1 LASKPSLRD
10 PDAPDLAV
18 AARRADPARP
28 RVLLV
33 NYSDGASGAG
43 RAAHRLLRGLRGH
56 GLNAHMLAVE
66 AVSGDAAVR
75 GLERRSQRL
84 VQTIREPL
92 DRLPLHLL
100 RPGRAPV
107 FSPAW
112 VPDGLARRIAGLS
125 PDLVHLHWIGGGMA
139 RIESLSRLDRPL
151 VWTMHDMWPFT
162 GGCHY
167 DGGCGRHADACGR
180 CPVLGSG
187 RAWDLSRWVLNRKKR
202 AWRGLPLTLVAPS
215 RWLAERAKASRLFR
229 DHPVRVIPNGL
240 DLDLFQPI
248 DRALARRLLGLPQDR
263 LHVLFGAA
271 DPGGEVRKGFGLLRS
286 ALLSLAERGWR
297 DRVDLLVAG
306 PGPAGRGAELGLRA
320 RFLGRLQDEISMA
333 VALAAADV
341 VVVPSSQDNLPNMAV
356 EALACGRPCVG
367 FAVGGLPD
375 IVDDGRNGRLA
386 APLDP
391 EDLAAAIAWVLDD
404 DGRRQSLGREARRK
418 AEQTFD
424 IGTVAQRYADL
435 YAEVAG
441 QRPTPRT

>member
-1 LASKPSLRD
+1 LASKPSLR
-10 PDAPDLAV
+10 AHETHALAV
-18 AARRADPARP
+18 ASRLADPANP

-43 RAAHRLLRGLRGH
+43 RAAHRLLRGLCGH
-56 GLNAHMLAVE
+56 GLNARMLAVE
-66 AVSGDAAVR
+66 ATSGDPAVR

-84 VQTIREPL
+84 AQAMREPL
-92 DRLPLHLL
+92 DRLPLHLI

-139 RIESLSRLDRPL
+139 RIESLSRLARPL

-167 DGGCGRHADACGR
+167 DEGCGRYADACGR

-187 RAWDLSRWVLNRKKR
+187 STWDLSRWVLHRKRR

-215 RWLAERAKASRLFR
+215 RWLAERAEASRLFR
-229 DHPVRVIPNGL
+229 EHRVRVIPNGL

-248 DRALARRLLGLPQDR
+248 ERALARRLLGLPQDR

-271 DPGGEVRKGFGLLRS
+271 DPAAEARKGFGLLRP
-286 ALLSLAERGWR
+286 ALLRLAERGWQG
-297 DRVDLLVAG
+297 RVDLLVAG
-306 PGPAGRGAELGLRA
+306 SGRAGGSPELGLRA
-320 RFLGRLQDEISMA
+320 HFLGRLQDELSMA
-333 VALAAADV
+333 MALAAADV

-367 FAVGGLPD
+367 FAIGGLPE

-386 APLDP
+386 TPLDP

-404 DGRRQSLGREARRK
+404 DGRRQSLEREARRK

-424 IGTVAQRYADL
+424 IRTVARRHAEL
-435 YAEVAG
+435 YAEVLEPG
-441 QRPTPRT
+441 SRTS